1 MSVRRSVVPQASEP
15 RAAARLL
22 CGVAVSI
29 LVFLPAGA
37 FAQFVT
43 DTSLTGMISAAKQ
56 PSADEKMMIEADTV
70 AYDMDVDSV
79 TATGRVV
86 IYYLNHVVV
95 ADEVVVN
102 RKTKRVTA
110 TGHVEITDHAGNVA
124 RGDRIDLDND
134 LANGIVEG
142 IELVT
147 SERIAF
153 TARNATRS
161 NGDLTAFN
169 EGTYLPCVDCNGMK
183 GKKPIWQIKA
193 NRILHKQKDQTIVFE
208 NATFEFLGVPLAWVP
223 VLSLSDPSVKQ
234 KTGFLMPSTKSSKTL
249 GYSIKVPYYVAL
261 DPSYSLALTPS
272 VYSRQGLLFSAD
284 WRQRLETGE
293 YSITLSGI
301 RQSSPEAFAGRSGD
315 ELWRGSVESKG
326 SFSINK
332 NWSWGWEAAVASDT
346 TFMDDYDLKS
356 GNSDV
361 AVNRLYLTGVR
372 DRNRFDMAA
381 YGFFVQQEDS
391 QTSKLAQDHDLQE
404 KQPFVYPV
412 IDYKVYAKDPVWG
425 GEASLTTNLT
435 NITRTKDDIYEID
448 SNGNGVLD
456 PGEKTRVRAAAGTFD
471 RFSID
476 AMWRRRMVD
485 QTGGVTTPFLYFR
498 GDAIF
503 SNPHNSSVLPETSS
517 GMLVR
522 GMPAAGL
529 EYSYPV
535 AITSP
540 IGNQIIE
547 PIAQLIVRPNE
558 LEATYI
564 PNEDAQSLVFDA
576 NNLFDYDKFSGY
588 DRVEGGTRANIG
600 VRYSGSFSHGFGV
613 SGTFGQSFQ
622 LAGVNSF
629 AKATQYSTGSYS
641 GLESDVSDYVAGLS
655 LSTKTGFL
663 ASSGVRFDNENFE
676 VNRFDSQILGIG
688 GPLTAALTYAYIR
701 SQPDLGIDTDRSE
714 LQASAS
720 LRLSE
725 NWRVFGSSRYDLI
738 SDEFVRHALGLAYD
752 AEEFSVSFSYSND
765 LTTTPSDQTFYL
777 RAGFR
782 TLGEVG
788 SSFGIDK

>member
-1 MSVRRSVVPQASEP
+1 MRSSVISQASEP

-22 CGVAVSI
+22 CGVAATI
-29 LVFLPAGA
+29 LVFLPTGA
-37 FAQFVT
+37 LAQFVK
-43 DTSLTGMISAAKQ
+43 DTSLTGMISSAKQ
-56 PSADEKMMIEADTV
+56 PTSADDKMMIEADTV
-70 AYDMDVDSV
+70 AYDLDADSV

-95 ADEVVVN
+95 ADEVIVN

-110 TGHVEITDHAGNVA
+110 AGNVEITDPDGNVA
-124 RGDRIDLDND
+124 KSNRIDLDND
-134 LANGIVEG
+134 LANGIVDG
-142 IELVT
+142 LELVT
-147 SERIAF
+147 AERVAL

-161 NGDLTAFN
+161 NGDLTVLNDGA
-169 EGTYLPCVDCNGMK
+169 YLPCVDCNGVK

-193 NRILHKQKDQTIVFE
+193 NRILHKQKEQTIVFE

-223 VLSLSDPSVKQ
+223 VLSQPDPSVKQ
-234 KTGFLMPSTKSSKTL
+234 KTGFLMPSGKRSETL
-249 GYSIKVPYYVAL
+249 GYSVKVPYYVAL
-261 DPSYSLALTPS
+261 DPSYSLTLTPT
-272 VYSRQGLLFSAD
+272 VYSRQGLLFSGK

-293 YSITLSGI
+293 YSVTLSGI
-301 RQSSPEAFAGRSGD
+301 HQNDPEAFSGTSGD
-315 ELWRGSVESKG
+315 ELWRGSVETKG
-326 SFSINK
+326 SFSINR
-332 NWSWGWEAAVASDT
+332 NWSWGWDLAAASDT
-346 TFMDDYDLKS
+346 TFMDDYDLES

-361 AVNRLYLTGVR
+361 AVNKVYLTGVR
-372 DRNRFDMAA
+372 DRNRFDMTA
-381 YGFFVQQEDS
+381 YGFFVQQDDS
-391 QTSKLAQDHDLQE
+391 QTSTLTQDRDLQE
-404 KQPFVYPV
+404 KQPYVYPV
-412 IDYKVYAKDPVWG
+412 IDYKIYAKDPVWG

-435 NITRTKDDIYEID
+435 NISRGHDDIYQID
-448 SNGNGVLD
+448 SNGNGVFD
-456 PGEKTRVRAAAGTFD
+456 PGERTRVRAAAGTFD
-471 RFSID
+471 RLSID

-503 SNPHNSSVLPETSS
+503 SDPHSSSVLPETSS
-517 GMLVR
+517 GLIAR
-522 GMPAAGL
+522 AMPAAGL

-535 AITSP
+535 AITSQV
-540 IGNQIIE
+540 GNQIIE

-558 LEATYI
+558 TEATYI

-588 DRVEGGTRANIG
+588 DRVEGGTRANVG

-622 LAGVNSF
+622 LAGNNSF
-629 AKATQYSTGSYS
+629 AEATQYDTGSYS
-641 GLESDVSDYVAGLS
+641 GLESDASDYVAGLS
-655 LSTKTGFL
+655 LSTKTGLL

-676 VNRFDSQILGIG
+676 VNRFDGQMLGIT

-701 SQPDLGIDTDRSE
+701 SQPDLGIDEDRSE
-714 LQASAS
+714 LQAAAS

-738 SDEFVRHALGLAYD
+738 NDEFVRHALGLAYD

-782 TLGEVG
+782 TLGEIG
-788 SSFGIDK
+788 TSFGVDN

>member
-1 MSVRRSVVPQASEP
+1 MLRLVVSQASEP
-15 RAAARLL
+15 KAAARLL
-22 CGVAVSI
+22 CGVAASI
-29 LVFLPAGA
+29 LVFLPVGA

-43 DTSLTGMISAAKQ
+43 DTSLTGMISSAKQ
-56 PSADEKMMIEADTV
+56 PTSDEKMMIEADTV
-70 AYDMDVDSV
+70 AYDMDRDSV

-95 ADEVVVN
+95 ADEVAVD
-102 RKTKRVTA
+102 RKNKRVTA
-110 TGHVEITDHAGNVA
+110 IGHVEITDPAGNVA

-134 LANGIVEG
+134 LANGVMEG
-142 IELVT
+142 LELIT
-147 SERIAF
+147 SERVAF

-161 NGDLTAFN
+161 NGDLTVMN
-169 EGTYLPCVDCNGMK
+169 DGTYLPCVDCNGVK

-193 NRILHKQKDQTIVFE
+193 NRILHKQKEQTVVFE

-223 VLSLSDPSVKQ
+223 VLSQPDPSVKQ
-234 KTGFLMPSTKSSKTL
+234 KTGFLMPSVERSKTL
-249 GYSIKVPYYVAL
+249 GYSVKVPYYVSL
-261 DPSYSLALTPS
+261 DPSYGLTLTPT
-272 VYSRQGLLFSAD
+272 VYSRQGLLFSAE
-284 WRQRLETGE
+284 WRQRLESGK

-301 RQSSPEAFAGRSGD
+301 HQNAREAFAGRSGD
-315 ELWRGSVESKG
+315 ELWRGSVESSG
-326 SFSINK
+326 TFTINQ
-332 NWSWGWEAAVASDT
+332 NWSWGWNIAVASDT
-346 TFMDDYDLKS
+346 TFMDDYGLKS

-361 AVNRLYLTGVR
+361 AVNDIHLTGAHG
-372 DRNRFDMAA
+372 RNRFDATL

-391 QTSKLAQDHDLQE
+391 QTSQLAQDRDLQE
-404 KQPFVYPV
+404 KQPYVYPV
-412 IDYKVYAKDPVWG
+412 IDYKVYAKDPIWG
-425 GEASLTTNLT
+425 GEASLTTNFT

-456 PGEKTRVRAAAGTFD
+456 AGEKTRVRAAAGTFD
-471 RFSID
+471 RLSID

-576 NNLFDYDKFSGY
+576 NNLFDYDKFSGF
-588 DRVEGGTRANIG
+588 DRVEGGTRANVG

-676 VNRFDSQILGIG
+676 VNRFDGQILGIG

-701 SQPDLGIDTDRSE
+701 SQPDLGIDEDRSE

-720 LRLSE
+720 LRLTE

-738 SDEFVRHALGLAYD
+738 SDEFVRHAFGLAYD

-765 LTTTPSDQTFYL
+765 LTTNPSDQTFYL

-782 TLGEVG
+782 TLGEVSTSVG
-788 SSFGIDK
+788 LGK

>member
-1 MSVRRSVVPQASEP
+1 MLRLVVSQASEP
-15 RAAARLL
+15 KAAARLL
-22 CGVAVSI
+22 CGVAASI
-29 LVFLPAGA
+29 LVFLPVGA

-43 DTSLTGMISAAKQ
+43 DTSLTGMISSAKQ
-56 PSADEKMMIEADTV
+56 PTSDEKMMIEADTV
-70 AYDMDVDSV
+70 AYDMDRDSV

-95 ADEVVVN
+95 ADEVAVD
-102 RKTKRVTA
+102 RKNKRVTA
-110 TGHVEITDHAGNVA
+110 IGHVEITDPAGNVA
-124 RGDRIDLDND
+124 RSEKIDLDND
-134 LANGIVEG
+134 LANGVMEG
-142 IELVT
+142 LELVT
-147 SERIAF
+147 SERVAF

-161 NGDLTAFN
+161 NGDLTVMN
-169 EGTYLPCVDCNGMK
+169 DGTYLPCVDCNGVK

-193 NRILHKQKDQTIVFE
+193 NRILHKQKEQTVVFE

-223 VLSLSDPSVKQ
+223 VLSQPDPSVKQ
-234 KTGFLMPSTKSSKTL
+234 KTGFLMPSVERSKTL
-249 GYSIKVPYYVAL
+249 GYSVKVPYYVSL
-261 DPSYSLALTPS
+261 DPSYGLTLTPT
-272 VYSRQGLLFSAD
+272 VYSRQGLLFSAE
-284 WRQRLETGE
+284 WRQRLESGK

-301 RQSSPEAFAGRSGD
+301 HQNAREAFAGRSGD
-315 ELWRGSVESKG
+315 ELWRGSVESSG
-326 SFSINK
+326 TFTINQ
-332 NWSWGWEAAVASDT
+332 NWSWGWNLAVASDT
-346 TFMDDYDLKS
+346 TFMDDYGLKS

-361 AVNRLYLTGVR
+361 AVNDIHLTGAHG
-372 DRNRFDMAA
+372 RNRFDATL

-391 QTSKLAQDHDLQE
+391 QTSKLAQDRDLQE
-404 KQPFVYPV
+404 KQPYVYPV
-412 IDYKVYAKDPVWG
+412 IDYKVYAKDPIWG
-425 GEASLTTNLT
+425 GEASLTTNFT

-456 PGEKTRVRAAAGTFD
+456 AGEKTRVRAAAGTFD
-471 RFSID
+471 RLSID

-485 QTGGVTTPFLYFR
+485 QTGGVMTPFLYFR

-576 NNLFDYDKFSGY
+576 NNLFDYDKFSGF

-600 VRYSGSFSHGFGV
+600 IRYSGSFSHGFGV

-676 VNRFDSQILGIG
+676 VNRFDGQILGIG

-701 SQPDLGIDTDRSE
+701 SQPDLGIDEDRSE

-720 LRLSE
+720 LRLTE

-738 SDEFVRHALGLAYD
+738 SDEFVRHAFGLAYD

-765 LTTTPSDQTFYL
+765 LTTSPSDQTFYL

-788 SSFGIDK
+788 TSVGFGK

>member
-1 MSVRRSVVPQASEP
+1 MRRSVVSQASEP

-43 DTSLTGMISAAKQ
+43 DTSLTGMISSAKQ
-56 PSADEKMMIEADTV
+56 PSSDEKMMIEADTV
-70 AYDMDVDSV
+70 AYDMDSDSV

-86 IYYLNHVVV
+86 IYYLNPVVV
-95 ADEVVVN
+95 ADEVAVD
-102 RKTKRVTA
+102 RKNKRVTA
-110 TGHVEITDHAGNVA
+110 IGHVEITDPAGNVA

-134 LANGIVEG
+134 LANGVMEG
-142 IELVT
+142 LELIT
-147 SERIAF
+147 SERVAF
-153 TARNATRS
+153 TARNAERS
-161 NGDLTAFN
+161 NGDLTVMN
-169 EGTYLPCVDCNGMK
+169 DGTYLPCVDCNGVK

-193 NRILHKQKDQTIVFE
+193 NRILHKQKEQTIVFE

-223 VLSLSDPSVKQ
+223 VLSQPDPSVKQ
-234 KTGFLMPSTKSSKTL
+234 KTGFLMPSIERSKAL
-249 GYSIKVPYYVAL
+249 GYSVKVPYYVSL
-261 DPSYSLALTPS
+261 DPSYGLTLTPT
-272 VYSRQGLLFSAD
+272 VYSRQGLLFSAE
-284 WRQRLETGE
+284 WRQRLESGQ

-301 RQSSPEAFAGRSGD
+301 HQNAPEAFAGRSGD
-315 ELWRGSVESKG
+315 ELWRGSVESQG
-326 SFSINK
+326 SFTINS
-332 NWSWGWEAAVASDT
+332 NWSWGWNLAVASDT
-346 TFMDDYDLKS
+346 TFMDDYGLKS

-361 AVNRLYLTGVR
+361 AVNDIYLTGAR
-372 DRNRFDMAA
+372 GRNRFDAA
-381 YGFFVQQEDS
+381 MYGFFVQQEDS
-391 QTSKLAQDHDLQE
+391 QTSTLAQDRDLQE
-404 KQPFVYPV
+404 KQPYVYPV
-412 IDYKVYAKDPVWG
+412 IDYKVYAKDPIWG
-425 GEASLTTNLT
+425 GEASLTTNFT
-435 NITRTKDDIYEID
+435 NLTRTKDDIYEID

-456 PGEKTRVRAAAGTFD
+456 AGEKTRVRAAAGTFD
-471 RFSID
+471 RLSID

-503 SNPHNSSVLPETSS
+503 SDPHNSSVLPETSS

-676 VNRFDSQILGIG
+676 VNRFDGQILGIG
-688 GPLTAALTYAYIR
+688 GPLTAALTYAFIR
-701 SQPDLGIDTDRSE
+701 SQPDLGIDEDRSE

-720 LRLSE
+720 LRLNES
-725 NWRVFGSSRYDLI
+725 WRVFGSSRYDLI
-738 SDEFVRHALGLAYD
+738 ADEFVRHAFGLAYD
-752 AEEFSVSFSYSND
+752 SEEFSVSFSYSND
-765 LTTTPSDQTFYL
+765 LTTNPSDQTFYL

-788 SSFGIDK
+788 TSFGIDN

>member
-1 MSVRRSVVPQASEP
+1 MRRSVVSQASEP

-22 CGVAVSI
+22 CGVAVTI
-29 LVFLPAGA
+29 LAFLPVGA
-37 FAQFVT
+37 LAQFVT
-43 DTSLTGMISAAKQ
+43 DTSLTGMISSAKQ
-56 PSADEKMMIEADTV
+56 PSSDDKMMVEADTV
-70 AYDMDVDSV
+70 AYDMDSDSV

-95 ADEVVVN
+95 ADEVIVD
-102 RKTKRVTA
+102 RKSKRVTA
-110 TGHVEITDHAGNVA
+110 NGNVEITDPAGNVA
-124 RGDRIDLDND
+124 RGNRIDLDND

-142 IELVT
+142 LELVT
-147 SERIAF
+147 SERVAF

-161 NGDLTAFN
+161 NGDLTVLN
-169 EGTYLPCVDCNGMK
+169 DGTYLPCVDCNGVK

-223 VLSLSDPSVKQ
+223 VFSQPDPSVKQ
-234 KTGFLMPSTKSSKTL
+234 KTGFLMPSVKRSKLL
-249 GYSIKVPYYVAL
+249 GYSVKVPYYVAL
-261 DPSYSLALTPS
+261 DPSYGLTLTPT
-272 VYSRQGLLFSAD
+272 VYTRQGLLFSAE
-284 WRQRLETGE
+284 WRHRLETGE
-293 YSITLSGI
+293 YSVTLSGI
-301 RQSSPEAFAGRSGD
+301 HQNDPEAFAGRAGD
-315 ELWRGSVESKG
+315 ELWRGSVESHG
-326 SFSINK
+326 NFTINR
-332 NWSWGWEAAVASDT
+332 NWSWGWDLAAASDT
-346 TFMDDYDLKS
+346 TFMNDYGLES

-361 AVNRLYLTGVR
+361 AVNRLFLTGAR

-391 QTSKLAQDHDLQE
+391 TTSTLEQDRNLQE
-404 KQPFVYPV
+404 KQPYVYPV
-412 IDYKVYAKDPVWG
+412 IDHKIYAKDPIWG
-425 GEASLTTNLT
+425 GEASLTTNFT
-435 NITRTKDDIYEID
+435 NITRTKDDVYQID
-448 SNGNGVLD
+448 ANGNGVFD
-456 PGEKTRVRAAAGTFD
+456 PGETTRVRAAAGTFD
-471 RFSID
+471 RLSID

-503 SNPHNSSVLPETSS
+503 SDPHNSSVLPETSS

-535 AITSP
+535 AITSSV
-540 IGNQIIE
+540 GNQIIE

-576 NNLFDYDKFSGY
+576 NSLFDYDKFSGY
-588 DRVEGGTRANIG
+588 DRVEGGTRANVGI
-600 VRYSGSFSHGFGV
+600 RYSGSFQHGLGV

-629 AKATQYSTGSYS
+629 AKATEYSTGSYS
-641 GLESDVSDYVAGLS
+641 GLETDVSDYVAGLS
-655 LSTKTGFL
+655 VSTKTGFL
-663 ASSGVRFDNENFE
+663 GSTGVRFDNENFD
-676 VNRFDSQILGIG
+676 VNRFDGQILGIS

-701 SQPDLGIDTDRSE
+701 SQPDLGIDDDRSE
-714 LQASAS
+714 LQAAAS

-738 SDEFVRHALGLAYD
+738 RDEFVRHALGLAYD
-752 AEEFSVSFSYSND
+752 SEEFSVSFSYSND
-765 LTTTPSDQTFYL
+765 LTTNPTDQTFYL

-788 SSFGIDK
+788 TSFGIDK

>member
-1 MSVRRSVVPQASEP
+1 MRRSVVSQASEP
-15 RAAARLL
+15 TAAARLL
-22 CGVAVSI
+22 CGVAVTI

-37 FAQFVT
+37 LAQFLT
-43 DTSLTGMISAAKQ
+43 SNASLTGMISSAEQ
-56 PSADEKMMIEADTV
+56 PSGDEKMMVEADTV
-70 AYDMDVDSV
+70 AYDMDSDSV

-95 ADEVVVN
+95 ADEVIVD
-102 RKTKRVTA
+102 RKSKRVTA
-110 TGHVEITDHAGNVA
+110 TGNVEITDPAGNVA
-124 RGDRIDLDND
+124 HGDRIDLDND
-134 LANGIVEG
+134 LATGVAEG
-142 IELVT
+142 LELVT

-161 NGDLTAFN
+161 NDNVTVFN
-169 EGTYLPCVDCNGMK
+169 DGTFLPCVDCNGVK
-183 GKKPIWQIKA
+183 GKKPIWQIRA
-193 NRILHKQKDQTIVFE
+193 NRILHKQKEQTIVFE
-208 NATFEFLGVPLAWVP
+208 NATFEFLGMPLAWVP
-223 VLSLSDPSVKQ
+223 VLSQPDPSVKQ
-234 KTGFLMPSTKSSKTL
+234 KTGVLTPSIKSSNTL
-249 GYSIKVPYYVAL
+249 GYSVKVPYYVAL
-261 DPSYSLALTPS
+261 DPSYGLTLTPT
-272 VYSRQGLLFSAD
+272 VYTRQGLLFSGE
-284 WRQRLETGE
+284 WRQRLKGGE
-293 YSITLSGI
+293 YTITLSGI
-301 RQSSPEAFAGRSGD
+301 HQNDPDAFAGRAGD
-315 ELWRGSVESKG
+315 ELWRGSVESVG
-326 SFSINK
+326 NFTINK
-332 NWSWGWEAAVASDT
+332 NWSWGWDLAVASDT
-346 TFMDDYDLKS
+346 TFMDNYDLEH

-361 AVNRLYLTGVR
+361 AVNKVYLTGVR
-372 DRNRFDMAA
+372 DRNRFDMTA
-381 YGFFVQQEDS
+381 YGLFVQQEDS
-391 QTSKLAQDHDLQE
+391 QTSPLEQYHDLQE
-404 KQPFVYPV
+404 KQAYVYPV
-412 IDYKVYAKDPVWG
+412 IDHKIYAKDPIWG
-425 GEASLTTNLT
+425 GEASLATNFS
-435 NITRTKDDIYEID
+435 NITRTRDDIYQID
-448 SNGNGVLD
+448 SNGNGVFD
-456 PGEKTRVRAAAGTFD
+456 PGEATRVRAAAGTFD
-471 RFSID
+471 RLSID

-503 SNPHNSSVLPETSS
+503 SDPHNSSVLPETSS
-517 GMLVR
+517 GLIVR

-535 AITSP
+535 AMTSSV
-540 IGNQIIE
+540 GNQIIE

-576 NNLFDYDKFSGY
+576 NSLFDYDKFSGY
-588 DRVEGGTRANIG
+588 DRVEGGTRANVG
-600 VRYSGSFSHGFGV
+600 FRYSGSFKHGFGV

-663 ASSGVRFDNENFE
+663 ASSGVRFDNQNFE

-688 GPLTAALTYAYIR
+688 GPLTAALTYAFIR
-701 SQPDLGIDTDRSE
+701 SQPDLGIEDDRSE
-714 LQASAS
+714 LQAAAS

-738 SDEFVRHALGLAYD
+738 RDEFVRHALGLAYD
-752 AEEFSVSFSYSND
+752 AEEFSISFSYSND
-765 LTTTPSDQTFYL
+765 LTTNPSDQIFYL

-788 SSFGIDK
+788 TSFGIDN